1 MNYKGYMYFCEVC
14 GIPGLITPET
24 MGDVFPNKHV
34 KGIYCGNCSHL
45 NPIPEHLRAITDEL
59 IKFFNEKGKK
69 IK

>member
-24 MGDVFPNKHV
+24 MDSFFRSKAV

-45 NPIPEHLRAITDEL
+45 NPIPDHLRDITDEL
-59 IKFFNEKGKK
+59 IQFFKK
-69 IK
+69 EPK